1 MKTKLLL
8 YSILFLSMGVF
19 ANASNSFKRG
29 KDLMNRKQQV
39 GFTQNKGQVTDE
51 SGMPLNNVLYSF
63 TGNGMDVLLTTS
75 GISYVFWEDS
85 ILNKL
90 ENKEFDFQGNS
101 EVAYNRTDM
110 TLKGAIIDKNKIR
123 ASKEI
128 SSINTTYYNASF
140 LNGISDIKTFQEVTI
155 EEVYP
160 GIDWVLYIDP
170 ASEYSL
176 KYDFIVKPG
185 ADASLIKMFYEG
197 SEISLNSNKLELNIK
212 NSLGNIREG
221 KLFSYQTNIKNKI
234 TSTYK
239 LQNNEVSFELGEY
252 NSKKTLTIDPPVI
265 IWSTNYGG
273 AGTDYLVDTTVDA
286 EDNLYLYGKTRSTT
300 LPGIIGDATNMG
312 MYDAFITKFDTHGQ
326 LKWSAMF
333 GGSGNDDIEGAIAV
347 NNTSNEIYFCGAVP
361 STDFPIMYAEGAYNK
376 NTFEGGNSG
385 FVAKINQEGTLL
397 WSTFIGGN
405 AFDHLRGIAM
415 DSNDRV
421 YIMGFT
427 SSTDFPV
434 VSKNG
439 AYNQST
445 RKGGIND
452 GVLIELDEND
462 QISWATYFGGDGAD
476 QMSTIKISP
485 NNHLMLVG
493 NTDSRD
499 FPIVMKQGAYNNA
512 MFSEFDEAQVV
523 IMEFDTS
530 QQLIWSTL
538 FGGSNY
544 EQARTMAWDSAGN
557 FYVVGE
563 TESPDMPVVELPGA
577 YLSENLNNP
586 VSAYMGD
593 AFILRFDENSN
604 IDWATYYGGEGGDL
618 ATAIEFDEQGRM
630 WFGGATTSQDLP
642 ILELEGAFNQAT
654 SHPGVRVMF
663 WAVFDSSR
671 SLEWSTLYGGDDFG
685 WNSGFLKRSNN
696 RMLMFTQASTNNGL
710 SSGVIAEDPLAYTQ
724 GNLSSNDIVILE
736 FLTDETM
743 GVTTI
748 DYDSK
753 SLIIYPN
760 PSRNDKITIQSNYR
774 INSVQVVNI
783 IGQIVAS
790 VNCDNMEVELDVS
803 QLGTGIYLVLAQTE
817 IGEITKKVVI
827 TQ

>member
-1 MKTKLLL
+1 MKTRLLL
-8 YSILFLSMGVF
+8 YSILFLSLGVF
-19 ANASNSFKRG
+19 ANTSGSQKRG
-29 KDLMNRKQQV
+29 KDLMNRKQQI
-39 GFTQNKGQVTDE
+39 GFTQNKGQVTGE
-51 SGMPLNNVLYSF
+51 NGMPLNNVLYTY

-85 ILNKL
+85 ALNVL
-90 ENKEFDFQGNS
+90 EKTKNGFERISGI
-101 EVAYNRTDM
+101 AYNRTDM
-110 TLKGAIIDKNKIR
+110 TLKGATIDKNKVL
-123 ASKEI
+123 ASKETN
-128 SSINTTYYNASF
+128 SIKATYYNASYI
-140 LNGISDIKTFQEVTI
+140 NGITDIKTFQEIII

-170 ASEYSL
+170 ASAYSF

-185 ADASLIKMFYEG
+185 ADASLIKMVYEG
-197 SEISLNSNKLELNIK
+197 SEISLDSNKLGINIK
-212 NSLGNIREG
+212 NSLGSIREG
-221 KLFSYQTNIKNKI
+221 SLYSYQTNMKNKI
-234 TSTYK
+234 NSAYK
-239 LQNNEVSFELGEY
+239 LNNNEVSFELGEY
-252 NSKKTLTIDPPVI
+252 DSNKNLTIDPPVI

-273 AGTDYLVDTTVDA
+273 SSSDYLVDTAVDA
-286 EDNLYLYGKTRSTT
+286 EDNLYLYGKTRSIT

-312 MYDAFITKFDTHGQ
+312 MYDAFVTKFDTHGQ

-347 NNTSNEIYFCGAVP
+347 NKAGNEIYFCGAVP

-376 NTFEGGNSG
+376 DTFEGGNSG
-385 FVAKINQEGTLL
+385 FVAKIDQDGALL
-397 WSTFIGGN
+397 WSTFIDGN
-405 AFDHLRGIAM
+405 AFDHLRGIAI

-427 SSTDFPV
+427 SSSDFPV
-434 VSKNG
+434 VAKSG

-476 QMSTIKISP
+476 QMSAIKISP
-485 NNHLMLVG
+485 NNHLVMVG

-499 FPIVMKQGAYNNA
+499 FPIVAKPGAYNNST
-512 MFSEFDEAQVV
+512 FSEFDEAQVV

-544 EQARTMAWDSAGN
+544 EQARTLAWDSADN
-557 FYVVGE
+557 LYVIGE
-563 TESPDMPVVELPGA
+563 TESPDMPVMELPGA
-577 YLSENLNNP
+577 YFSENLNNP
-586 VSAYMGD
+586 VGAYLGD
-593 AFILRFDENSN
+593 AFILRFDANSN
-604 IDWATYYGGEGGDL
+604 IDWSTYYGGERGDL

-630 WFGGATTSQDLP
+630 WFGGATTSQDFP
-642 ILELEGAFNQAT
+642 IVELEGAFNQAI
-654 SHPGVRVMF
+654 SQPGARVMF
-663 WAVFDSSR
+663 WAVFDTSKN
-671 SLEWSTLYGGDDFG
+671 LEWSTLYGSDDFG

-710 SSGVIAEDPLAYTQ
+710 SSGIIAEDPLAYTQ
-724 GNLSSNDIVILE
+724 GNLNSNDIVILE

-743 GVTTI
+743 GITDN
-748 DYDSK
+748 DYDS
-753 SLIIYPN
+753 SSMVIYPN
-760 PSRNDKITIQSNYR
+760 PSRNDKITIQSNNR
-774 INSVQVVNI
+774 INSVQIANI
-783 IGQIVAS
+783 TGQIVSS
-790 VNCDNMEVELDVS
+790 VNCDTMELVLDVS
-803 QLGTGIYLVLAQTE
+803 HLDAGIYLVLAQTE
-817 IGEITKKVVI
+817 VGKISKKIII